1 MDAAETVIFAGAAL
15 PRSKSKLKQRARL
28 LLLGLPP
35 YLCAVSSPLSSFT
48 VGQMSKG
55 SKLNSI
61 LMYFFQRAR

>member
-1 MDAAETVIFAGAAL
+1 MDAAETVTFAGAAS

-35 YLCAVSSPLSSFT
+35 SPLSSFT